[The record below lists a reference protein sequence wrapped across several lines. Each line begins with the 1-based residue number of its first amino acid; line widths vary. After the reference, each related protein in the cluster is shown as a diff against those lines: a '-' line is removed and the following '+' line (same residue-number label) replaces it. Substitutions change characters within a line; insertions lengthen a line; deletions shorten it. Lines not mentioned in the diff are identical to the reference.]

1 MTGAQVEA
9 MLASGELAL
18 LAKANPYQPDFCA
31 ALGLAPHSY
40 RAMVA
45 RARRVGRPFP
55 SFAELSGIAGRKGGS
70 CSTVAEI
77 DAVIGEGFVQG
88 KADASWRNRGA
99 IDGNAPHREV
109 DGGIEGA
116 LGFAAEIRE
125 ERAASNP
132 DFPAMV
138 DTARAKRWPH
148 VEAFEANHMPAVV
161 DYDPPFPIKPRSFVH
176 LLSES
181 DMPSGSIVGVI
192 SDIHIPHHD
201 DHAMRLVVECLED
214 AGVTHIILNGDIAD
228 CGPAS
233 RHPGKRQRAML
244 NEGDLRSSVA
254 PGMWIYDWA
263 RTKNCTY
270 VLGNH
275 EAWVTDL
282 IEGSPELRGTAAT
295 ELMGLPRN
303 GDGWLVLPPLSR
315 VRRGSRVWEHLDGLF
330 KSGSGGQNPGQRIK
344 KLAPEQTTSGGH
356 LHRKGSLFWTS
367 LDEHGI
373 ERTRAAYWNGHLS
386 RPEAHAEYMGSYMD
400 WQQSFEIT
408 RVWDDEGK
416 PRFTTDQPEIHRTKQ
431 GRPIFEYGGKVYGR

>member
-1 MTGAQVEA
+1 MKTGERIEQ
-9 MLASGELAL
+9 MLASGELAALARSCPDQPSFCKL
-18 LAKANPYQPDFCA
+18 LGVSPAAYRGAVARIRRRGDYFPAYEDLHSPTLGADMAKATEQ
-31 ALGLAPHSY
+31 LRSKQ
-40 RAMVA
+40 
-45 RARRVGRPFP
+45 
-55 SFAELSGIAGRKGGS
+55 AE
-70 CSTVAEI
+70 
-77 DAVIGEGFVQG
+77 
-88 KADASWRNRGA
+88 WRE
-99 IDGNAPHREV
+99 NAPLV
-109 DGGIEGA
+109 
-116 LGFAAEIRE
+116 L
-125 ERAASNP
+125 
-132 DFPAMV
+132 
-138 DTARAKRWPH
+138 DTTNAKPQAVNKWPN
-148 VEAFEANHMPAVV
+148 VQAFEANHMPDVV
-161 DYDPPFPIKPRSFVH
+161 DYDPPFPVKPKSFVH
-176 LLSES
+176 LLSET

-201 DHAMRLVVECLED
+201 EHAMRLVVECLED
-214 AGVTHIILNGDIAD
+214 AGVTHVILNGDIAD

-263 RTKNCTY
+263 RTKSCTY

-275 EAWVTDL
+275 EAWVVDL

-315 VRRGSRVWEHLDGLF
+315 VRRGSRVWEHLDGFF

-344 KLAPEQTTSGGH
+344 KLAPQQTTSGGH
-356 LHRKGSLFWTS
+356 LHRRGSMFWS
-367 LDEHGI
+367 SEDERGI
-373 ERTRAAYWNGHLS
+373 SRTHAAYWNGHLS
-386 RPEAHAEYMGSYMD
+386 RPEAHTDYMGSYMD

-408 RVWDDEGK
+408 RVWDDDGK